1 MGRLFSEE
9 LYKMTKIF
17 HLVGGPVSI
26 GPVNKKRVYEG
37 KCFS

>member
-1 MGRLFSEE
+1 MGRLFSEA

-26 GPVNKKRVYEG
+26 GPVGV
-37 KCFS
+37 